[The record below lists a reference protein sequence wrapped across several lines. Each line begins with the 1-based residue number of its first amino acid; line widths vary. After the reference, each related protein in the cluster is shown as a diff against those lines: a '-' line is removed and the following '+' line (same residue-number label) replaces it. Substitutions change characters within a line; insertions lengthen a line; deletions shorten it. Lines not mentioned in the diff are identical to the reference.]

1 MSAEPTAGSNTGANG
16 ASGANAAMPAPQFP
30 LEADK
35 PIRLSDDLLMSPR
48 DLPIGGQAV
57 LEGVMMRGVS
67 TWAVAV
73 RLPSEKNGSGLGAG
87 TGNSEGST
95 KVRLPEGWRLAPP
108 ENGTDRVTDHE
119 GNQLGGIEVHK
130 EPFVS
135 SIKTRRAFKLP
146 ILRGVVALVES
157 MKIGMK
163 ALMISANSQLDEE
176 EQEQITGRTWA
187 FVITFGLLASVGV
200 FFVLPVFLANLGR
213 DQIGN
218 SILFVV
224 IEKLIRVSILVG
236 YIWLIGNLRD
246 LRRVYE
252 YHGAEHK
259 TISCYEAGEELTPEN
274 AKRYSRFHIRC
285 GTSFLLIVVIV
296 AFLVFAPLGILP
308 LPWLIA
314 TRIIGLPIVTG
325 ISYEVIRWAGRNRRK
340 RWVRGLMWPGL
351 QLQRLTTR
359 EPSLDQL
366 AVAIASLEAV
376 IEVEDPSAYTEQ
388 DLLGMEVGA

>member
-1 MSAEPTAGSNTGANG
+1 M
-16 ASGANAAMPAPQFP
+16 
-30 LEADK
+30 EADK

-73 RLPSEKNGSGLGAG
+73 RLPSGKDVNNVPDGR
-87 TGNSEGST
+87 T
-95 KVRLPEGWRLAPP
+95 RLPEGWRLAPSN
-108 ENGTDRVTDHE
+108 NGDGTVTDHE
-119 GNQLGGIEVHK
+119 GNELGGIEVHS

-135 SIKTRRAFKLP
+135 SIKSRRLFRLP
-146 ILRGVVALVES
+146 IVRGVVALVES
-157 MKIGMK
+157 MKIGIG
-163 ALMISANSQLDEE
+163 ALMISANAQLEDD
-176 EQEQITGRTWA
+176 EQEELTGRVWA
-187 FVITFGLLASVGV
+187 MAIGVSLLFAVGL
-200 FFVLPVFLANLGR
+200 FFVLPVVLASLGK
-213 DQIGN
+213 DYFGN
-218 SILFVV
+218 SFVFV
-224 IEKLIRVSILVG
+224 LVEKLIRVSILVG
-236 YIWLIGNLRD
+236 YIWAISRLRD

-259 TISCYEAGEELTPEN
+259 TISCYEGGDELTPEN

-308 LPWLIA
+308 LPWLIVS
-314 TRIIGLPIVTG
+314 RIIGFPIVTG
-325 ISYEVIRWAGRNRRK
+325 LSYEVIRWAGRNRRK
-340 RWVRGLMWPGL
+340 RWVRGMMWPGL

-376 IEVEDPSAYTEQ
+376 LSVEDPSSYTEQ

>member
-1 MSAEPTAGSNTGANG
+1 MSAEPTTSSPNGSIE
-16 ASGANAAMPAPQFP
+16 APQFP
-30 LEADK
+30 MEADK

-73 RLPSEKNGSGLGAG
+73 RLPSGKDVNNVPDGR
-87 TGNSEGST
+87 T
-95 KVRLPEGWRLAPP
+95 RLPEGWRLAPSN
-108 ENGTDRVTDHE
+108 NGDGTVTDHE
-119 GNQLGGIEVHK
+119 GNELGGIEVHS

-135 SIKTRRAFKLP
+135 SIKSRRLFRLP
-146 ILRGVVALVES
+146 IVRGVVALVES
-157 MKIGMK
+157 MKIGIG
-163 ALMISANSQLDEE
+163 ALMISANAQLEDD
-176 EQEQITGRTWA
+176 EQEELTGRVWA
-187 FVITFGLLASVGV
+187 MAIGVSLLFAVGL
-200 FFVLPVFLANLGR
+200 FFVLPVVLANFGK
-213 DQIGN
+213 DYFGN
-218 SILFVV
+218 SFVFV
-224 IEKLIRVSILVG
+224 LVEKLIRVSILVG
-236 YIWLIGNLRD
+236 YIWAISRLRD

-259 TISCYEAGEELTPEN
+259 TISCYEGGDELTPEN

-308 LPWLIA
+308 LPWLIVS
-314 TRIIGLPIVTG
+314 RIIGFPIVTG
-325 ISYEVIRWAGRNRRK
+325 LSYEVIRWAGRNRRK
-340 RWVRGLMWPGL
+340 RWVRGMMWPGL

-376 IEVEDPSAYTEQ
+376 LSVEDPSSYTEQ